1 MPIEHKINSRAH
13 LIGNDSKIR
22 ADLRHTVHWLSV
34 PLNSRTDVQSPIEDN
49 PLKKTTQFRQ
59 ILNSGELEFL
69 LEAHN
74 GITAKIGEEAGFKG
88 LWAGG
93 LCMSAQYGVRDSNE
107 ASWTQV
113 LEMLEFMA
121 DATSIPILLDGD
133 TGYGNF
139 NNVRRLVRKL
149 EQRGIAAVCI
159 EDKLFPKTNSFIDG
173 NKQQLAEIDEFC
185 SRIKA
190 GKDSQTDDEFAIIT
204 RVEAFIAGWGLAEA
218 LKRAEAYHEAGS
230 DGILIH
236 SALSTPTE
244 ILEFKREWADR
255 SPVVIVPTKYYATP
269 TDVLRDAGFSIAIWA
284 NHMLRAA
291 ITTMQECAATLAREQ
306 SLLPLEDKIAT
317 VKEIFRLQGA
327 TELKDAEELYLPKQT
342 PAHAIVLAASR
353 GGDLG
358 DLTAERP
365 KTMVEVRGK
374 PLLGHIV
381 SAYNASGIKDITVV
395 RGYKPEAVNLSS
407 LKYVDNTDFAETG
420 ELLSLQ
426 QALADESTDDDQGDL
441 YVSFGDVLFKR
452 HILDGMAEVDAD
464 YVIAVDTD
472 WQASVNRGRVADY
485 VRCSEANSRHAF
497 YRDITLV
504 DAGGD
509 IPDQEI
515 HGEWMGILRVSAK
528 ALPGFMAIVREL
540 AADPDNQRAQLHRV
554 LTELA
559 RQDKNSVR
567 VVYTTGHWLDVD
579 SLDDVLAAGS
589 FA

>member
-1 MPIEHKINSRAH
+1 MNAKPDIATP
-13 LIGNDSKIR
+13 
-22 ADLRHTVHWLSV
+22 A
-34 PLNSRTDVQSPIEDN
+34 
-49 PLKKTTQFRQ
+49 PLKKTTQFRR
-59 ILNSGELEFL
+59 LLDSADLEFL

-121 DATSIPILLDGD
+121 DATQIPILLDGD

-159 EDKLFPKTNSFIDG
+159 EDKLYPKTNSFIDG

-190 GKDSQTDDEFAIIT
+190 GKDAQSDDEFAIIT
-204 RVEAFIAGWGLAEA
+204 RVEAFIAGWGLGEA
-218 LKRAEAYHEAGS
+218 LKRAEAYHAAGS

-244 ILEFKREWADR
+244 VLAFKREWADR

-269 TDVLRDAGFSIAIWA
+269 TDVLREAGFSIAIWA

-291 ITTMQECAATLAREQ
+291 ITTMQECAETLAREQ
-306 SLLPLEDKIAT
+306 SLRSIEDRVAS

-327 TELKDAEELYLPKQT
+327 SELQDAEELYLPKEST
-342 PAHAIVLAASR
+342 ASRAIILAASR
-353 GGDLG
+353 GGALG
-358 DLTAERP
+358 ELTDDRP
-365 KTMVEVRGK
+365 KTMVEVRGQ

-395 RGYKPEAVNLSS
+395 RGYRADAVNLPA
-407 LKYVDNTDFAETG
+407 LNYVDNADFADTS
-420 ELLSLQ
+420 ELLSLDC
-426 QALADESTDDDQGDL
+426 ALKAAADANHDGTGQGDL
-441 YVSFGDVLFKR
+441 FISFGDVIFKR
-452 HILDGMAEVDAD
+452 YILDILAEQDAD
-464 YVIAVDTD
+464 FVIAVDTD
-472 WQASVNRGRVADY
+472 WSASVNRDRAADY
-485 VRCSEANSRHAF
+485 VRCSEPYSRRTF
-497 YRDITLV
+497 YHDVTLKA
-504 DAGGD
+504 AGEQLAD
-509 IPDQEI
+509 DEI
-515 HGEWMGILRVSAK
+515 HGEWMGVLRVSADR
-528 ALPGFMAIVREL
+528 LPTLAELVAEMAAEPANRCAKLHHVLDELVRRGL
-540 AADPDNQRAQLHRV
+540 Q
-554 LTELA
+554 
-559 RQDKNSVR
+559 VR

-579 SLDDVLAAGS
+579 SLEDVLAAGS